1 MPSRTKDNH
10 AVALDEKGLAG
21 FGIAPQ
27 TISPLPDLECSE
39 PRQLYRLA
47 TQNGLGNLLDHEIKS
62 LPNSLPWKISPS
74 AVAPR
79 VLDDVCPI
87 QGTTIFQA

>member
-47 TQNGLGNLLDHEIKS
+47 TRNGL
-62 LPNSLPWKISPS
+62 
-74 AVAPR
+74 V
-79 VLDDVCPI
+79 
-87 QGTTIFQA
+87 

>member
-1 MPSRTKDNH
+1 MTLLDRIVLVRPLFPEMPGRTKDHH
-10 AVALDEKGLAG
+10 AMALDEKGLAG

-47 TQNGLGNLLDHEIKS
+47 TRNGL
-62 LPNSLPWKISPS
+62 
-74 AVAPR
+74 V
-79 VLDDVCPI
+79 
-87 QGTTIFQA
+87 